1 MTPRQYPYYVSFFN
15 PNGEGMPFQV
25 IAAII
30 TAVYCA
36 IDEWKTGSFKCVHF
50 SSEPYEAQYNEYVQG
65 LKKWHT
71 WCLAPTL
78 DGRQPLSDSANFR
91 QAMFYSA
98 CNQAGVTVGSRS
110 IVSSE
115 ALLDDDFAADAGFA
129 YNQTCVQLYVLL
141 QSATI
146 QDDGVVDMMQKW
158 RCVLVWDISNPL
170 ARLML
175 VGEWIMELPMT
186 KKGKTDAESKLHLV
200 FDVQYSCEGPQGQ
213 WD

>member
-1 MTPRQYPYYVSFFN
+1 MERGTSLH
-15 PNGEGMPFQV
+15 ELQV
-25 IAAII
+25 
-30 TAVYCA
+30 
-36 IDEWKTGSFKCVHF
+36 
-50 SSEPYEAQYNEYVQG
+50 
-65 LKKWHT
+65 
-71 WCLAPTL
+71 
-78 DGRQPLSDSANFR
+78 
-91 QAMFYSA
+91 
-98 CNQAGVTVGSRS
+98 
-110 IVSSE
+110 
-115 ALLDDDFAADAGFA
+115 LLDLQSALEHLCHFQMCCAFLHLCVLTQQPHAGFA